1 MFMIILAL
9 VLGLGL
15 LVWSADRFI
24 EGSALVATHYGMSPL
39 LAGVLFVGFGT
50 SAPEM
55 VVSLM
60 AALEGNS
67 GLALGNALGSNII
80 NTGFVI
86 GVTALLAPILVLS
99 RVIRQEIPLLL
110 GVTTLASVFLFEGSL
125 KRWEGMVLLLG
136 FVAVL
141 AWMAFQ
147 GFKGRSDALGAE
159 MEQELKARQAPLYR
173 AWLMTLIGLVVLLLS
188 SRLLVWGAVE
198 VAHWAGVSDLV
209 IGLTLVA
216 FGTSTPELA
225 ASITAVLKGEDDIA
239 LGNILGSNIFNL
251 LAVVGIA
258 AVVSPMDQIDGAL
271 MARDLPATL
280 GFTLALALFGFG
292 FRGQGQISR
301 LKGLLLLLGFGA
313 YLLILFQTL

>member
-86 GVTALLAPILVLS
+86 GVTALLAPILVHS